1 MKIKA
6 RAVESQREVAFIF
19 IFPANKQL
27 CFGHVNG
34 AYFRRKQRFKDI
46 NIRCQNKLY
55 YH

>member
-27 CFGHVNG
+27 RFGHVNG
-34 AYFRRKQRFKDI
+34 VYSRNCHR
-46 NIRCQNKLY
+46 Y
-55 YH
+55 